1 MSNKIN
7 MGNKIKIKY
16 CSASNCYYKI
26 KNILNELKNEGIEFE
41 EEKCGCLG
49 YCGFAP
55 VAFVNNNKLIPVNKK
70 ILKDIYK
77 DPNLINN
84 LNSLKFEK
92 ENKILM
98 KNNDEI
104 DPENIESYIKVG
116 GLKGFEK
123 SLNKDPNDLIKEIE
137 ISGLRGR
144 GGAAFPTFKKLQ
156 AVKNYESD
164 VKYLAANLEEG
175 EVGSFNNHILADSN
189 PFSIVEG
196 ILIASYI
203 IKAKKAF
210 IFVNHKGHLAI
221 KRLHYAVNSI
231 RSKGLFSYIDK
242 DFDIEIRRSPS
253 SYVAGEES
261 AMLEVIEGKKAFP
274 RNKPPYP
281 VSVGLFKKPTLINN
295 VETLANLPFI
305 IYYGAKEYASFGINN
320 SKGTKMISLTG
331 FINNPCVNEIPFG
344 IKISEIIDKVG
355 FKVKGEIKGL
365 LIGGPSGGI
374 VSKDYID
381 TLYDYDEIYKLGAMV
396 GSGALYVIPFNQNI
410 VELVRY
416 LMKFFADESC
426 GQCIPCRVGT
436 VKLTEILD
444 NLLNNS
450 KPLPNNLDE
459 INDFIMKVSLCGLGQ
474 AAPIPLITAMKYFP
488 DEFKVEAR

>member
-1 MSNKIN
+1 MNS
-7 MGNKIKIKY
+7 KIKIKY

-26 KNILNELKNEGIEFE
+26 KSILKDLKEEGIEFE
-41 EEKCGCLG
+41 ESKCGCLG

-55 VAFVNNNKLIPVNKK
+55 VAFVNNNKLIPINKK
-70 ILKDIYK
+70 VLKEIYK
-77 DPNLINN
+77 NPQLINN
-84 LNSLKFEK
+84 LESLEFDKN
-92 ENKILM
+92 NKILM
-98 KNNDEI
+98 RYNDEI
-104 DPENIESYIKVG
+104 DPEDIESYIKVG

-123 SLNKDPNDLIKEIE
+123 ALNTNEDDLIKEVE

-144 GGAAFPTFKKLQ
+144 GGAAFPTYKKLQ
-156 AVKNYESD
+156 AVKNIESD
-164 VKYLAANLEEG
+164 IKYVVANLEEG

-189 PFSIVEG
+189 PFSIIEG

-210 IFVNHKGHLAI
+210 IFVNHKGHLAL
-221 KRLHYAVNSI
+221 KRLSYAINSI
-231 RSKGLFSYIDK
+231 KNKGLFKYIDNE
-242 DFDIEIRRSPS
+242 FDIEIRRSPS
-253 SYVAGEES
+253 SYIAGEES

-305 IYYGAKEYASFGINN
+305 VYHSGKEYASFGINN

-331 FINNPCVNEIPFG
+331 FVNNPCVNEIPFG
-344 IKISEIIDKVG
+344 IKISEIIDKIG
-355 FKVKGEIKGL
+355 FKSKGEIKGL

-381 TLYDYDEIYKLGAMV
+381 VLYDYDEIYKLGAMV
-396 GSGALYVIPFNQNI
+396 GSGALYVIPYNQNI
-410 VELVRY
+410 VELVMY

-436 VKLTEILD
+436 VKLTNILD

-450 KPLPNNLDE
+450 KELPENLDE
-459 INDFIMKVSLCGLGQ
+459 INEFIMKVSLCGLGQ
-474 AAPIPLITAMKYFP
+474 AAPIPLITAMKYFS
-488 DEFKVEAR
+488 DEFKIKTLT